1 MSYDRPYGGLRV
13 VDLSQGIAG
22 PYCAMLL
29 ARHGADVIKVE
40 PPEGDWARVLGRRY
54 GDHTAFSIVGNLGKR
69 SIVLDLKQSGDRK
82 ILERLVDGAD
92 VFLEGFRPGVI
103 SRLGCDYAAVS
114 VRNPSII
121 YVSVSGFG
129 QTGPLSSK
137 PAMDPV
143 LQAFTGF
150 MNENRGQDGIPHRAN
165 PVIVDMSTAL
175 YTHQAVAAA
184 LYARR
189 DDRRGRYID
198 SSLMAAAANLQAV
211 RMMATVME
219 GGPMKA
225 ATAPSGVFRTADGW
239 MQIVVLKD
247 RDFRNFCAAAELP
260 EVGSDPRNA
269 TVVERGVRA
278 DDLNAEVAGRIA
290 RETSGH
296 WREVLTA
303 AGIQNEVLQDYPT
316 FVGHPQTQATGLISW
331 LDQPGSDHPWPLPNP
346 AGTLPMVSGEAVA
359 TAPMLGEHGAEILE
373 ELGVPPAALPS
384 AAE

>member
-1 MSYDRPYGGLRV
+1 MSYDRPYEGLRV

-40 PPEGDWARVLGRRY
+40 PPEGDWSRVLGRRY
-54 GDHTAFSIVGNLGKR
+54 GDHTAFSIFGNLGKR
-69 SIVLDLKQSGDRK
+69 SIVLDLKRSGDK
-82 ILERLVDGAD
+82 GTLERLIDGAD

-103 SRLGCDYAAVS
+103 SRLGFDYAAVS
-114 VRNPSII
+114 ARNPGIV
-121 YVSVSGFG
+121 YVSISGFG

-150 MNENRGQDGIPHRAN
+150 MNENCGADGIPHRAN

-211 RMMATVME
+211 RMMATLME

-225 ATAPSGVFRTADGW
+225 ATAPSGVFPTADGW
-239 MQIVVLKD
+239 IQIVILKD
-247 RDFRNFCAAAELP
+247 RDFQNFCAAAALP
-260 EVGSDPRNA
+260 DVGSDPRNA
-269 TVVERGVRA
+269 TAAERGVRA
-278 DDLNAEVAGRIA
+278 EALNAEVAARIA
-290 RETSGH
+290 RDPSEH

-316 FVGHPQTQATGLISW
+316 FVGHPQTRATGLISW
-331 LDQPGSDHPWPLPNP
+331 LDQPGSDQPWPVPNP
-346 AGTLPMVSGEAVA
+346 AGTSPMVSGEAVA
-359 TAPMLGEHGAEILE
+359 TAPMLGAHGAEILE
-373 ELGVPPAALPS
+373 ELGVPSAALSS